1 MTLCDLPIKTLLA
14 FQRKQIYSEAS
25 LTHFSAINISYNY
38 SLPIIILIVP
48 NTSLHFRKL
57 SDLSRNTIQFGT
69 AIYQA
74 KFFSPIIAIKYIL
87 KHLHHTFQLL
97 IYHILRSTH
106 HNPHCSKYITTFQK
120 TIRLIA
126 EHSLI

>member
-97 IYHILRSTH
+97 IYHIHAL
-106 HNPHCSKYITTFQK
+106 PI
-120 TIRLIA
+120 IILIVPNT
-126 EHSLI
+126 SLHFRKLSDLSRNTV